1 MTTKQLSSLFVF
13 NLLVVSAQADANQ
26 RWYVV
31 NDSVMGGVSNSQF
44 TQIQGSLLF
53 TGNVSLDNNGGFAS
67 IRTEL
72 NTQSQNTKA
81 IAIAL
86 RVKGDGQI
94 YQLRLRTTNSLDGA
108 AYTHSFKTV
117 KNEWVNINFAPSD
130 FTLTYRGRMLEQQP
144 TIDFDDIKQ
153 LGFMIAGKQEG
164 EFELEVSKIEFKS

>member
-13 NLLVVSAQADANQ
+13 NLLVVSAQANANQ

-31 NDSVMGGVSNSQF
+31 NDSVMGGVSNSQV
-44 TQIQGSLLF
+44 TQTQENLLF

-81 IAIAL
+81 IAL
-86 RVKGDGQI
+86 RVKGDGQT
-94 YQLRLRTTNSLDGA
+94 YQLRLRTTNYLDGA

-117 KNEWVNINFAPSD
+117 KNEWVDINFTPSD
-130 FTLTYRGRMLEQQP
+130 FTLTYRGRVLEQQP
-144 TIDFDDIKQ
+144 IIDFDDIKQ

-164 EFELEVSKIEFKS
+164 KFKLEVGKIEFKS

>member
-1 MTTKQLSSLFVF
+1 MITKQLSSLFVF
-13 NLLVVSAQADANQ
+13 NLLVVSVQANANQ

-31 NDSVMGGVSNSQF
+31 NDSVMGGVSNSQV
-44 TQIQGSLLF
+44 TQTQESLLF

-72 NTQSQNTKA
+72 STQSQNTK
-81 IAIAL
+81 AIAL

-94 YQLRLRTTNSLDGA
+94 YQLRLRTTNYLDGA

-117 KNEWVNINFAPSD
+117 KNEWVDINFAPSD
-130 FTLTYRGRMLEQQP
+130 FTLTYRGRVLEQQP
-144 TIDFDDIKQ
+144 IIDFDDIKQ

-164 EFELEVSKIEFKS
+164 RFKLEVGKIEFKS

>member
-13 NLLVVSAQADANQ
+13 NLLVVSAQANANQ

-31 NDSVMGGVSNSQF
+31 NDSVMGGVSNSQV
-44 TQIQGSLLF
+44 TQTQENLLF

-81 IAIAL
+81 ITL
-86 RVKGDGQI
+86 RVKGDGQT
-94 YQLRLRTTNSLDGA
+94 YQLRLRTTNYLDGA

-117 KNEWVNINFAPSD
+117 KNEWVDINFAPSD
-130 FTLTYRGRMLEQQP
+130 FTLTYRGRVLEQQP
-144 TIDFDDIKQ
+144 IIDFDDIKQ

-164 EFELEVSKIEFKS
+164 RFKLEVGKIEFKS

>member
-1 MTTKQLSSLFVF
+1 MITKQLSSLFVF
-13 NLLVVSAQADANQ
+13 NLLVVSAQANANQ

-31 NDSVMGGVSNSQF
+31 NDSVMGGVSNSEV
-44 TQIQGSLLF
+44 TQTQESLLF

-81 IAIAL
+81 IAV
-86 RVKGDGQI
+86 RVKGDGQT
-94 YQLRLRTTNSLDGA
+94 YQLRLRTTNYLDGA

-117 KNEWVNINFAPSD
+117 KNEWVDINFAPSD
-130 FTLTYRGRMLEQQP
+130 FILTYRGRVLEQQVI
-144 TIDFDDIKQ
+144 IDLDDIKQ

-164 EFELEVSKIEFKS
+164 KFKLEVGKIEFKS

>member
-13 NLLVVSAQADANQ
+13 NLLVVSAQANANQ

-31 NDSVMGGVSNSQF
+31 NDSVMGGVSNSQV
-44 TQIQGSLLF
+44 TQTQESLLF

-81 IAIAL
+81 IAL
-86 RVKGDGQI
+86 RVKGDGQT
-94 YQLRLRTTNSLDGA
+94 YQLRLRTTNYLDGA

-117 KNEWVNINFAPSD
+117 KNEWVDINFAPSD
-130 FTLTYRGRMLEQQP
+130 FILTYRGRVLEQQVI
-144 TIDFDDIKQ
+144 IDLDDIKQ

-164 EFELEVSKIEFKS
+164 KFKLEVGKIEFKS

>member
-13 NLLVVSAQADANQ
+13 NLLVVSAQASANQ

-31 NDSVMGGVSNSQF
+31 NDSVMGGVSNSQV
-44 TQIQGSLLF
+44 TQTQESLLF

-72 NTQSQNTKA
+72 DTQSQNTK
-81 IAIAL
+81 AIAL
-86 RVKGDGQI
+86 RVKGDGQT
-94 YQLRLRTTNSLDGA
+94 YQLRLRTTNYLDGA

-117 KNEWVNINFAPSD
+117 KNEWVDINFAPSD
-130 FTLTYRGRMLEQQP
+130 FTLTYRGRVLEQQP
-144 TIDFDDIKQ
+144 IIDFDDIKQ

-164 EFELEVSKIEFKS
+164 RFKLEVGKIEFKS

>member
-13 NLLVVSAQADANQ
+13 NLLVVSAQANANQ

-31 NDSVMGGVSNSQF
+31 NDSVMGGVSNSQL
-44 TQIQGSLLF
+44 TQTQESLLF

-81 IAIAL
+81 IAL
-86 RVKGDGQI
+86 RVKGDGQT

-117 KNEWVNINFAPSD
+117 KNEWVDINFAPSD
-130 FTLTYRGRMLEQQP
+130 FTLTYRGRVLEQQP

-164 EFELEVSKIEFKS
+164 KFELEVSKIEFKS

>member
-13 NLLVVSAQADANQ
+13 NLLVVSAQANANQ

-31 NDSVMGGVSNSQF
+31 NDSVMGGVSNSQV
-44 TQIQGSLLF
+44 TQTQESLLF

-67 IRTEL
+67 IRAEL

-81 IAIAL
+81 IAL
-86 RVKGDGQI
+86 RVKGDGQT
-94 YQLRLRTTNSLDGA
+94 YQLRLRTTNYLDGA

-117 KNEWVNINFAPSD
+117 KNEWVDINFAPSD
-130 FTLTYRGRMLEQQP
+130 FTLTYRGRVLEQQP
-144 TIDFDDIKQ
+144 IIDFDDIKQ

-164 EFELEVSKIEFKS
+164 RFKLEVGKIEFKS

>member
-1 MTTKQLSSLFVF
+1 MITKQLSSLFVF
-13 NLLVVSAQADANQ
+13 NLLVVSAQANANQ

-31 NDSVMGGVSNSQF
+31 NDSVMGGVSDSQF
-44 TQIQGSLLF
+44 TQTQKSLLF

-81 IAIAL
+81 ITL
-86 RVKGDGQI
+86 RVRGDGQT

-117 KNEWVNINFAPSD
+117 KNEWVNINLTPSD
-130 FTLTYRGRMLEQQP
+130 FTLTYRGRVLEQQP
-144 TIDFDDIKQ
+144 VIDFDDTKQ

-164 EFELEVSKIEFKS
+164 KFKLEVSKIEFTE

>member
-1 MTTKQLSSLFVF
+1 MITKQLSSLFVF
-13 NLLVVSAQADANQ
+13 NLLVVSAQANANQ

-31 NDSVMGGVSNSQF
+31 NDSVMGGVSNSQV
-44 TQIQGSLLF
+44 TQTQESLLF

-81 IAIAL
+81 IAL
-86 RVKGDGQI
+86 RVKGDGQT
-94 YQLRLRTTNSLDGA
+94 YQLRLRTTNYLDGA

-117 KNEWVNINFAPSD
+117 KNEWVDINFAPSD
-130 FTLTYRGRMLEQQP
+130 FILTYRGRVLEQQVI
-144 TIDFDDIKQ
+144 IDLDDIKQ

-164 EFELEVSKIEFKS
+164 KFKLEVGKIEFKS

>member
-13 NLLVVSAQADANQ
+13 NLLVVSTQANANQ

-44 TQIQGSLLF
+44 TQTQENLLF

-81 IAIAL
+81 IAL
-86 RVKGDGQI
+86 RVKGDGKT
-94 YQLRLRTTNSLDGA
+94 YQLRLRTTNYLDGA

-117 KNEWVNINFAPSD
+117 KNEWVDINFAPSD
-130 FTLTYRGRMLEQQP
+130 FTLTYRGRVLEQQP
-144 TIDFDDIKQ
+144 IIDFDDIKQ

-164 EFELEVSKIEFKS
+164 KFKLEVGKIEFKS

>member
-1 MTTKQLSSLFVF
+1 MITKQLSSLFVF
-13 NLLVVSAQADANQ
+13 NLLVVSVQANANQ

-31 NDSVMGGVSNSQF
+31 NDSVMGGVSNSQV
-44 TQIQGSLLF
+44 TQTQESLLF

-81 IAIAL
+81 IVL
-86 RVKGDGQI
+86 RVKGDGQT
-94 YQLRLRTTNSLDGA
+94 YQLRLRTTNYLDGA

-117 KNEWVNINFAPSD
+117 KNEWVDINFAPSD
-130 FTLTYRGRMLEQQP
+130 FTLTYRGRVLEQQP
-144 TIDFDDIKQ
+144 IIDFDDIKQ

-164 EFELEVSKIEFKS
+164 KFKLEVGKIEFKS

>member
-13 NLLVVSAQADANQ
+13 NLLVVSAQANANQ

-31 NDSVMGGVSNSQF
+31 NDSVMGGLSNSQV
-44 TQIQGSLLF
+44 TQTQENLLF

-81 IAIAL
+81 IAL
-86 RVKGDGQI
+86 RVKGDGQT
-94 YQLRLRTTNSLDGA
+94 YQLRLRTTNYLDGA

-117 KNEWVNINFAPSD
+117 KNEWVDINFAPSD
-130 FTLTYRGRMLEQQP
+130 FTLTYRGRVLEQQP
-144 TIDFDDIKQ
+144 IIDFDDIKQ

-164 EFELEVSKIEFKS
+164 RFKLEVGKIEFKS